1 MNKSESIKELAAA
14 LNKAQAEMSG
24 AKKKATNPFFKS
36 KYSDMNAVVDA
47 VRVPFCDNGLSYSQ
61 FPLFENGCV
70 GVETILMHES
80 GEWISSVLMLPM
92 VKQDP
97 QAAGSAITY
106 ARRYSLQSIAGIPS
120 EDDDGNSAVNRNAET
135 WSPERFELVKKLHMY
150 ASDKHTPMELYGF
163 IKSVKDESLNQWLC
177 NQFEKGLKTAGV
189 KKIGEGRNQY
199 FDYVEI
205 LKSEDESAIAEA
217 MEELTEIELA
227 MINKINN

>member
-36 KYSDMNAVVDA
+36 KYSDLNAVVDA
-47 VRVPFCDNGLSYSQ
+47 IRIPFCDNGLSYSQ
-61 FPLFENGCV
+61 FPLFSDKCV

-120 EDDDGNSAVNRNAET
+120 EDDDGDHASKS
-135 WSPERFELVKKLHMY
+135 SPSRPGAHKTVINIVEVAKECGWTLQQVCESFGDP
-150 ASDKHTPMELYGF
+150 S
-163 IKSVKDESLNQWLC
+163 IKSVKDIPDLVARAAFLRS
-177 NQFEKGLKTAGV
+177 
-189 KKIGEGRNQY
+189 
-199 FDYVEI
+199 
-205 LKSEDESAIAEA
+205 
-217 MEELTEIELA
+217 
-227 MINKINN
+227 NKI

>member
-1 MNKSESIKELAAA
+1 MRRRLSKMNKSDSIKELATA

-36 KYSDMNAVVDA
+36 KYSDLNAVVDA
-47 VRVPFCDNGLSYSQ
+47 IRIPFCDNGLSYSQ
-61 FPLFENGCV
+61 FPLFESGCV

-120 EDDDGNSAVNRNAET
+120 EDDDGNHASKPAKKSAVDIVAVAKECGWT
-135 WSPERFELVKKLHMY
+135 LEQVVK
-150 ASDKHTPMELYGF
+150 SF
-163 IKSVKDESLNQWLC
+163 NNSSIKSIKDVQDLDACAAYIRS
-177 NQFEKGLKTAGV
+177 
-189 KKIGEGRNQY
+189 
-199 FDYVEI
+199 
-205 LKSEDESAIAEA
+205 
-217 MEELTEIELA
+217 
-227 MINKINN
+227 NKPPCL

>member
-1 MNKSESIKELAAA
+1 MNKSDSIKELATA

-47 VRVPFCDNGLSYSQ
+47 IRVPFCDNGLSYSQ
-61 FPLFENGCV
+61 FPIFNDKCV

-92 VKQDP
+92 TKQDP

-120 EDDDGNSAVNRNAET
+120 EDDDGHAATKSRPPINIIDVAKECGWTLEQVCNS
-135 WSPERFELVKKLHMY
+135 FE
-150 ASDKHTPMELYGF
+150 PP
-163 IKSVKDESLNQWLC
+163 IKSIK
-177 NQFEKGLKTAGV
+177 
-189 KKIGEGRNQY
+189 
-199 FDYVEI
+199 EI
-205 LKSEDESAIAEA
+205 SDIEA
-217 MEELTEIELA
+217 CASFLRS
-227 MINKINN
+227 NKVL